1 MVATSSTK
9 KAARLAG
16 KGKGRAVRFQG
27 GRVFPIAIMLTVV
40 LGVASIVYARQSVP
54 LADDTPPT
62 INDHWHMAY
71 GFDICGEWFQL
82 EGDLEER
89 NSQGQFVNPD
99 FLQTGIHSH
108 NDGVIHWHP
117 YTSRAVGSRAQLGVF
132 LETYGVELTNESLTF
147 PADQLGGATYT
158 EGEDTCTVD
167 GVEQDAELSVVA
179 WTNYTD
185 TDEGSRYISKMDEIP
200 VTDDGMVFVVA
211 FVPRGDEVTM
221 PPWAAQLPELGAV
234 DMGQL
239 RPEDLT
245 STTVAESTETTVAE
259 STETTVAE
267 STETTVADDGE

>member
-16 KGKGRAVRFQG
+16 KGKGRAVRVDA
-27 GRVFPIAIMLTVV
+27 GRVFPIASMLTLV

-54 LADDTPPT
+54 LADHNPPP
-62 INDHWHMAY
+62 INDHCHMAY
-71 GFDICGEWFQL
+71 GFDICGEFFQL

-89 NSQGQFVNPD
+89 NSQGQFVNPE

-147 PADQLGGATYT
+147 PADQLGGASYT

-185 TDEGSRYISKMDEIP
+185 TDDGSRYISKMDEIP
-200 VTDDGMVFVVA
+200 VTDNGMVFVVA
-211 FVPRGDEVTM
+211 FVPRGEAVTM
-221 PPWAAQLPELGAV
+221 PPWAAQLPELGAA

-245 STTVAESTETTVAE
+245 TTTVAESTDA
-259 STETTVAE
+259 
-267 STETTVADDGE
+267 TETTVADDGE

>member
-54 LADDTPPT
+54 LADDSPPT

-71 GFDICGEWFQL
+71 GFDICGEFFQL

-132 LETYGVELTNESLTF
+132 LETYGVELTNESLIF
-147 PADQLGGATYT
+147 PADQLGGASYT

-179 WTNYTD
+179 WTNYSD

-200 VTDDGMVFVVA
+200 VTDDRMVFVVA
-211 FVPRGDEVTM
+211 FVPRGEAVTM

-234 DMGQL
+234 DMGQI

-245 STTVAESTETTVAE
+245 STTVAESTATTVAE
-259 STETTVAE
+259 STA
-267 STETTVADDGE
+267 TTVADDGE

>member
-1 MVATSSTK
+1 M
-9 KAARLAG
+9 
-16 KGKGRAVRFQG
+16 
-27 GRVFPIAIMLTVV
+27 
-40 LGVASIVYARQSVP
+40 
-54 LADDTPPT
+54 
-62 INDHWHMAY
+62 
-71 GFDICGEWFQL
+71 
-82 EGDLEER
+82 
-89 NSQGQFVNPD
+89 
-99 FLQTGIHSH
+99 
-108 NDGVIHWHP
+108 IHWHP

-200 VTDDGMVFVVA
+200 VTDDGMVVVVA
-211 FVPRGDEVTM
+211 VVPRGDEVTM

-245 STTVAESTETTVAE
+245 STTVAESTESTVAE
-259 STETTVAE
+259 STE
-267 STETTVADDGE
+267 STVADDGE

>member
-1 MVATSSTK
+1 VVATSSTK

-27 GRVFPIAIMLTVV
+27 GRVFPIAIMVTVV

-54 LADDTPPT
+54 LADDNPPT

-82 EGDLEER
+82 QGDLEER
-89 NSQGQFVNPD
+89 NSQGQFVNPE

-108 NDGVIHWHP
+108 DDGVIHWHP

-147 PADQLGGATYT
+147 PADQLGGASYT

-167 GVEQDAELSVVA
+167 GVEEQAELSVVA

-185 TDEGSRYISKMDEIP
+185 TDDGSRYISKMDEIP

-211 FVPRGDEVTM
+211 FLPRGDDVSM
-221 PPWAAQLPELGAV
+221 PPWAAQLLELGAV

-245 STTVAESTETTVAE
+245 STSVGATTGTDSVETSVPDSGSSETTV
-259 STETTVAE
+259 V
-267 STETTVADDGE
+267 DDGE